1 MLTDLSKAF
10 DCLPHSF
17 VIAKLHTYGFDN
29 ISTEYLEDYLSHRKQ
44 KIKINKTFSNWT
56 NILHGV
62 KQSSILVPL
71 LFNVFLWDLFL
82 FIQNVDLVTYADH
95 NTPFAMGNSELQV
108 INEIK
113 SVAESLTLWFRNNC
127 MKVNPDNF
135 HILLSDE
142 KIHQADICNEKLS
155 STCSERLLRI
165 KIDNKLTFEE
175 RV

>member
-1 MLTDLSKAF
+1 
-10 DCLPHSF
+10 
-17 VIAKLHTYGFDN
+17 
-29 ISTEYLEDYLSHRKQ
+29 
-44 KIKINKTFSNWT
+44 
-56 NILHGV
+56 
-62 KQSSILVPL
+62 
-71 LFNVFLWDLFL
+71 
-82 FIQNVDLVTYADH
+82 
-95 NTPFAMGNSELQV
+95 MGNSELQV

-142 KIHQADICNEKLS
+142 KIRQVDICNEKLS

-165 KIDNKLTFEE
+165 KVDNKLTFEE